1 MKFHIYQDA
10 RGEWRW
16 RLKARN
22 GRIVADS
29 GEGYVRQGNAIRA
42 AGMVREEIRHGGAVT
57 IVVPVIEKKRVA

>member
-29 GEGYVRQGNAIRA
+29 GEGYVRQGNAVRA
-42 AGMVREEIRHGGAVT
+42 AEMVREVIRRHVAP
-57 IVVPVIEKKRVA
+57 IVVEGPRNVD

>member
-1 MKFHIYQDA
+1 MKFHIYQDR

-29 GEGYVRQGNAIRA
+29 GEGYKRRGGAQRA
-42 AGMVREEIRHGGAVT
+42 ARAVHHALYWT
-57 IVVPVIEKKRVA
+57 TYTNVDHVVEPRDVD

>member
-29 GEGYVRQGNAIRA
+29 GEGYVTRGNALRA
-42 AGMVREEIRHGGAVT
+42 ARRLTGDCHEAYAAAGWGRLEN
-57 IVVPVIEKKRVA
+57 VA